1 MAERSWTIGS
11 SAECDICVEHPTVSG
26 RHCRLTTRGDTF
38 LLEDLGSTNGTFVAG
53 QRIDKPRIVRSG
65 DDVTLGQSIPLPW
78 PTPAISITIGRI
90 PGNDVVIPLDTV
102 SSRHARLERDGARL
116 WLVDEGSTNGTA
128 VGNPLNKIERVLLKP
143 GDIVFL
149 GTHRVAAAEL
159 LAALPQPPR
168 RAGTLLEAS
177 APIERQ
183 PVINSPAVAEG
194 SPFASVRTTVAKRRR
209 RPNSFAHPVPWVVG
223 AVLSVFI
230 SGAILHSM
238 GRLDFLAQSAPS
250 EPSPRAAHAPERRS
264 NVNHGTTATTRDPSQ
279 VSTAPARIE
288 RPEPHR
294 QPPAESL
301 VRTYVPALVLVG
313 YRVDRQVGFSGLGA
327 VGWAYRPDVVVC
339 PTEFLDGLEKL
350 LAREAPPDRGLDA
363 RLAVFTPRQTL
374 AILKHVAGSG
384 PADGF
389 SLAVLEAPLESS
401 CRVAIDSSTA
411 PRVGQPLAI
420 LLGSSQNDDSKTI
433 TWNFASLVLDQ
444 IGREPA
450 GTPNRFFCRGQAT
463 FRESIGAPV
472 FDGAGNVVGCVRAVS
487 DTVEVVP
494 TTCLSALLKSIP

>member
-1 MAERSWTIGS
+1 MVVHTWIVGS
-11 SAECDICVEHPTVSG
+11 APDCDLRIEHPTVSG
-26 RHCRLTTRGDTF
+26 RHCRLTTRGDTY

-53 QRIDKPRIVRSG
+53 QRIENPQIVRTG
-65 DDVTLGQSIPLPW
+65 DEVTLGKSIPLPW
-78 PTPAISITIGRI
+78 PTPPISITVGRT

-102 SSRHARLERDGARL
+102 SSRHARLERDGSRV
-116 WLVDEGSTNGTA
+116 WLIDEGSTNGTA

-143 GDIVFL
+143 DDIVFL
-149 GTHRVAAAEL
+149 GTHRIAAADL
-159 LAALPQPPR
+159 LAALPQLPQ
-168 RAGTLLEAS
+168 RAGTMLEAS
-177 APIERQ
+177 VLIERR
-183 PVINSPAVAEG
+183 PPFAPASAEAD
-194 SPFASVRTTVAKRRR
+194 SPFAAIRPQVTKPRR
-209 RPNSFAHPVPWVVG
+209 RPNSFTHPMPWIVG

-230 SGAILHSM
+230 SGVILHSM

-250 EPSPRAAHAPERRS
+250 EPPRKTTHAPPGRS
-264 NVNHGTTATTRDPSQ
+264 RGNHGTTGATPDLSQ
-279 VSTAPARIE
+279 VPSAPARIE

-301 VRTYVPALVLVG
+301 VRTNEPALVLIG

-327 VGWAYRPDVVVC
+327 VGWACRPDVVVC
-339 PTEFLDGLEKL
+339 PTEFLVGLEKL

-401 CRVAIDSSTA
+401 CSVAIDSSTT
-411 PRVGQPLAI
+411 PRVGQPLAV
-420 LLGSSQNDDSKTI
+420 LLGSSQDDDSKTI
-433 TWNFASLVLDQ
+433 AWSFASLALDQ

-450 GTPNRFFCRGQAT
+450 GVPNKFFCRGQAT
-463 FRESIGAPV
+463 CKESIGAPV
-472 FDGAGNVVGCVRAVS
+472 FDSAGNVVGCVRAVT
-487 DTVEVVP
+487 DMVEVVP
-494 TTCLSALLKSIP
+494 TNCLSALLKTIP